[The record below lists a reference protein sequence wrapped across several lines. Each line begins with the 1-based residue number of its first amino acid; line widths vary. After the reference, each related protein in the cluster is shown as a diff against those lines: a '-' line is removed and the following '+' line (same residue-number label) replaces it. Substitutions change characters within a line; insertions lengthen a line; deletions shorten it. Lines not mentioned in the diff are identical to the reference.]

1 MNITDLLEA
10 LMILCFGISWPLSI
24 YKSWKSRTAKGK
36 SLTFELFKQ
45 GKNWKFSVGGALE
58 NLADEAIE
66 KAGDELESCSEIAA
80 DGILRHAITRV
91 SDGALLATAETG
103 WRDS

>member
-36 SLTFELFKQ
+36 SLLFECCVIIGYCCGLA
-45 GKNWKFSVGGALE
+45 GKIIGGNITYVVAVYVLDILMVSVDLLLTIR
-58 NLADEAIE
+58 NIFLD
-66 KAGDELESCSEIAA
+66 KAA
-80 DGILRHAITRV
+80 DRR
-91 SDGALLATAETG
+91 AEKEVKA
-103 WRDS
+103 